1 MKYESL
7 YDDSHLPDSH
17 SYSSLYDR
25 NREKQGCKATIVLKI
40 FPISAPLSKT
50 FLDEAADTEHGLE
63 VEGQVEDVQR
73 QQAQQVDV
81 EGGGVGVV
89 LPQLHRLRLQH
100 PVLQITC
107 GEKLCQ
113 V

>member
-1 MKYESL
+1 MSQL
-7 YDDSHLPDSH
+7 YAAKVCQLFCNTRYFS
-17 SYSSLYDR
+17 
-25 NREKQGCKATIVLKI
+25 
-40 FPISAPLSKT
+40 SAPLSKT
-50 FLDEAADTEHGLE
+50 FLDEAADAEHGLE

-107 GEKLCQ
+107 GQKLCQ